1 MNQRQ
6 HPLAIS
12 IAGKLRQAFRAGRF
26 EGILPGERELV
37 AIYNVGRETIRSAL
51 LQLEQ
56 EGLITAPIARS
67 PRRILLSPS
76 LQEAIAPPRPTEKQ
90 ASIGFLSSVP
100 IGRMPQGILAEL
112 HYIRNL
118 FEQNGLDFHIHE
130 MPWSIGNTPE
140 NRLARLEAKNNHDC
154 WILYHASC
162 ETQNWF
168 KKRHIPCI
176 VRGTSYPTSKL
187 PCLDTNW
194 GATANH
200 AANHLWH
207 KGHRNIGLCMPE
219 EKLRGHQLVK
229 KHFFDFEAEGWN
241 PVIIPFPADIAS
253 TFENLERACSEN
265 KEITAF
271 VTMRGNQ
278 IVTLLSW
285 TATHAISI
293 PAQISLVSLSYE
305 PILTH
310 LYPPIANYE
319 INAEK
324 SVRRLVRMISH
335 LLASKN
341 TSSAFVL
348 PEFNPGQSVA
358 ARH

>member
-1 MNQRQ
+1 
-6 HPLAIS
+6 
-12 IAGKLRQAFRAGRF
+12 
-26 EGILPGERELV
+26 
-37 AIYNVGRETIRSAL
+37 
-51 LQLEQ
+51 
-56 EGLITAPIARS
+56 
-67 PRRILLSPS
+67 
-76 LQEAIAPPRPTEKQ
+76 
-90 ASIGFLSSVP
+90 
-100 IGRMPQGILAEL
+100 MPQGILAEL

-118 FEQNGLDFHIHE
+118 LEQNGLDFQIHE

-140 NRLARLEAKNNHDC
+140 NRLARLEVKNSHAG
-154 WILYHASC
+154 WILYRASC

-219 EKLRGHQLVK
+219 EKLKGHQLVK
-229 KHFFDFEAEGWN
+229 KHLFDFEAEGWN
-241 PVIIPFPADIAS
+241 PVAIPFSKNVAS
-253 TFENLERACSEN
+253 TFENLERASSEN
-265 KEITAF
+265 RGITAF
-271 VTMRGNQ
+271 ITMRGNQ

-285 TATHAISI
+285 AATHALSI
-293 PAQISLVSLSYE
+293 PGQISLISLSYE
-305 PILTH
+305 PILGH
-310 LYPPIANYE
+310 LYPPIASYE
-319 INAEK
+319 TNAEK

-335 LLASKN
+335 LLASRN
-341 TSSAFVL
+341 TSSAFIL

-358 ARH
+358 ARN